1 MLFNL
6 AIRFPSALYVLEA
19 FRIHIRYMRIG
30 CMQSTLWPI
39 LMTMLI
45 WNDLMTSQHD
55 NLSLGSPRLMTSDR
69 QILYPQ
75 MVLYCSLASAASFLI
90 F

>member
-1 MLFNL
+1 M
-6 AIRFPSALYVLEA
+6 
-19 FRIHIRYMRIG
+19 RYMRIG

-55 NLSLGSPRLMTSDR
+55 NLSRGSPRLVTSDR

-75 MVLYCSLASAASFLI
+75 KGTLHASYAHVAYMDTERF
-90 F
+90 